1 MNRPDIDGA
10 LARARGFVLERGQ
23 ALDRARLAAGIGDAK
38 HDVLLAELLAGE
50 RADGSFE
57 IAGRGGLA
65 GAMLALACLDE
76 ARAFDAPVAARVI
89 ARLEAAQNEDGSWA
103 PAPDSPDATR
113 LVVTGVVAGLLAK
126 AACAR
131 PKPLRLAGRFLAA
144 HWGPERVQS
153 GDYGA
158 IAAFACFFANAGMEL
173 ADVGLQWCG
182 RELERGYR
190 TGRLTPLQTA
200 RVLMLC
206 DAYSLPGARLPIEDV
221 IGSLLAG
228 QAEDGGWF
236 SMACDREPRVNA
248 TIEAAIAMQRFG
260 GLGG

>member
-10 LARARGFVLERGQ
+10 LSRARGFVLEYGH

-38 HDVLLAELLAGE
+38 RDVLLAEIRAGE

-57 IAGRGGLA
+57 IVGRTGLS
-65 GAMLALACLDE
+65 GALLALACLDE
-76 ARAFDAPVAARVI
+76 VRAFDAPEGARVVAAI
-89 ARLEAAQNEDGSWA
+89 EGAQHEDGSWGSD
-103 PAPDSPDATR
+103 PDSAESTR
-113 LVVTGVVAGLLAK
+113 IVVTGVVAGLLAK

-131 PKPLRLAGRFLAA
+131 PKPLRLAGRFLAK

-153 GDYGA
+153 GDYGS

-236 SMACDREPRVNA
+236 AMACDRESRVNA

-260 GLGG
+260 RRG

>member
-10 LARARGFVLERGQ
+10 LSRARGFVLECGES
-23 ALDRARLAAGIGDAK
+23 LDRARLAAGIGDAK
-38 HDVLLAELLAGE
+38 REVLLAELRAGE
-50 RADGSFE
+50 RPDGSFE
-57 IAGRGGLA
+57 IAGRTGLA
-65 GAMLALACLDE
+65 GAILALACLDE
-76 ARAFDAPVAARVI
+76 GRALDAPEAARVI
-89 ARLEAAQNEDGSWA
+89 AWIESAQHEDGAWT
-103 PAPDSPDATR
+103 PDRDVATR
-113 LVVTGVVAGLLAK
+113 IVVTGVVAGLLAK

-131 PKPLRLAGRFLAA
+131 PKPLRLAGQFLAA

-173 ADVGLQWCG
+173 ADAGLQWCG

-206 DAYSLPGARLPIEDV
+206 DAYSLPGARLPVEDV
-221 IGSLLAG
+221 ILSLLAG
-228 QAEDGGWF
+228 QAADGGWLP
-236 SMACDREPRVNA
+236 AAKDAGCRVSA
-248 TIEAAIAMQRFG
+248 TIEAAVAMQRFG
-260 GLGG
+260 HRG